1 MVSDGEQVFLAI
13 IADITER
20 KRAEAAL
27 RDAQARLQQAQEEER
42 KRIAREIHDELG
54 QQLTMLRFGLVKL
67 AQSEQLPSAELRNQ
81 VRAMIQPVDT
91 TIDTVRRIATAL
103 RPAILDDLGLAA
115 ALEWLVTDFRAKT
128 DTPCDVSL
136 GPVPAGLDDTRS
148 LALFRILQEA
158 LTNVARHAQAT
169 RVMVG
174 LRQIGDV
181 LELEVRDNGR
191 GLTEGQQTSPV
202 AIGLFGMQERAL
214 LVGGTVTIHGRPN
227 EGTTVTARIPLRNRQ

>member
-1 MVSDGEQVFLAI
+1 
-13 IADITER
+13 
-20 KRAEAAL
+20 
-27 RDAQARLQQAQEEER
+27 
-42 KRIAREIHDELG
+42 
-54 QQLTMLRFGLVKL
+54 
-67 AQSEQLPSAELRNQ
+67 
-81 VRAMIQPVDT
+81 MIQPVDT

-169 RVMVG
+169 RVSV
-174 LRQIGDV
+174 R
-181 LELEVRDNGR
+181 LERSDDTLVLEVRDNGR
-191 GLTEGQQTSPV
+191 GLTEAQRVSPAAV
-202 AIGLFGMQERAL
+202 GLFGMQERAL
-214 LVGGTVTIHGRPN
+214 LVGGTVTIQSRPK
-227 EGTTVTARIPLRNRQ
+227 EGTTVTARIPIR